1 MSEKNKYGYDE
12 IEFDGIG
19 IPTFTFGGGN
29 ITVTSAF
36 SDGDGFSG
44 VVLSKS
50 QNPTAIG
57 EYVNQDKAGGKF
69 TSLPDL
75 MCYMRFDNTASID
88 VMIAKLSD
96 AKAHIKAI
104 ESIKD

>member
-1 MSEKNKYGYDE
+1 MSDENKYGYNE
-12 IEFDGIG
+12 IEFDGVE
-19 IPTFTFGGGN
+19 IPTYTFGGGN

-44 VVLSKS
+44 VVLSKA
-50 QNPTAIG
+50 QHQTAIG
-57 EYVNQDKAGGKF
+57 AYANQDKAGEKF
-69 TSLPDL
+69 TDLPDL

-104 ESIKD
+104 ASIKD